1 MKTRFIDLNLSKIGI
16 FLISF
21 IFLGHQLF
29 YILRGGVTW
38 DETLDTWGSGKNIEN
53 FKFFIT
59 RQESFELSTLPA
71 QWFGQLIK
79 LPIYLF
85 SRSEIINN
93 LFSDFIYFFTSNK
106 TTYIESFFNLR
117 HFLLNFYIFLSI
129 FVIYYFCKKVTNSY
143 KLSLLILFFIF
154 TNPIFIGHSMFNLT
168 DVPMAIHILIASL
181 VYIERIIL
189 NKADK
194 KDFLI
199 VGIFFGLS
207 LLNRISAA
215 AFLLP
220 LGIYYLIV
228 NSRNLN
234 LFSTIKN
241 HMYILI
247 STIFVLLVGSPGF
260 YIDPQHYINGLIYSQ
275 FTGQDFYA
283 YLPLNGNMIFS
294 LDWNPEYLLSL
305 FLYKLP
311 LVVVIFLT
319 IGLFKLNVITS
330 HLFRYSYVFLIYVLL
345 VHEIYRPSV
354 FNYFR
359 HYLFLIP
366 FICIPVAYVFINL
379 IDGKSKTFKI
389 IFSAS
394 ILFYSIYTQ
403 TGLEQYKYVYVNELV
418 NEESISEDCID
429 SYEFNGCGSWQTDY
443 YGFSGKETMQ
453 IAENLK
459 LDNVFICEPGHSYSL
474 FIKGNDYWKINNG
487 NPDFDDYGF
496 WEQYDFIYNINH
508 FNEFIDENSQGY
520 FYILAIHSPGYKT
533 CNFHRLETNF
543 IDLNC
548 KIDQAIKRDLRETSV
563 NLNYIHYCEY
573 ST

>member
-194 KDFLI
+194 KDFLM
-199 VGIFFGLS
+199 
-207 LLNRISAA
+207 R
-215 AFLLP
+215 
-220 LGIYYLIV
+220 
-228 NSRNLN
+228 
-234 LFSTIKN
+234 
-241 HMYILI
+241 
-247 STIFVLLVGSPGF
+247 
-260 YIDPQHYINGLIYSQ
+260 
-275 FTGQDFYA
+275 
-283 YLPLNGNMIFS
+283 
-294 LDWNPEYLLSL
+294 
-305 FLYKLP
+305 
-311 LVVVIFLT
+311 
-319 IGLFKLNVITS
+319 
-330 HLFRYSYVFLIYVLL
+330 
-345 VHEIYRPSV
+345 
-354 FNYFR
+354 
-359 HYLFLIP
+359 
-366 FICIPVAYVFINL
+366 
-379 IDGKSKTFKI
+379 
-389 IFSAS
+389 
-394 ILFYSIYTQ
+394 
-403 TGLEQYKYVYVNELV
+403 
-418 NEESISEDCID
+418 
-429 SYEFNGCGSWQTDY
+429 
-443 YGFSGKETMQ
+443 
-453 IAENLK
+453 
-459 LDNVFICEPGHSYSL
+459 
-474 FIKGNDYWKINNG
+474 
-487 NPDFDDYGF
+487 
-496 WEQYDFIYNINH
+496 
-508 FNEFIDENSQGY
+508 
-520 FYILAIHSPGYKT
+520 
-533 CNFHRLETNF
+533 
-543 IDLNC
+543 
-548 KIDQAIKRDLRETSV
+548 
-563 NLNYIHYCEY
+563 
-573 ST
+573 